1 MFKRKKPVTHTCH
14 AGLLDTAIPII
25 FKDNNILGYIM
36 FGQAI
41 DEKKNQEATDLI
53 KKLVK
58 NIILMKK
65 N

>member
-1 MFKRKKPVTHTCH
+1 
-14 AGLLDTAIPII
+14 
-25 FKDNNILGYIM
+25 M